1 MKQVTA
7 VLEITH
13 GGQKTVVKGSDAQ
26 AMLNKLMN
34 WNGQGEIYLQYTDPA
49 NNQLT
54 GFKFCCDDT
63 WKRLLNEV
71 SEVAERDCKFDC
83 ADKLAFTAPKQIIN
97 RSTGKILQGGK

>member
-34 WNGQGEIYLQYTDPA
+34 WNGQGEIYLQY
-49 NNQLT
+49 L
-54 GFKFCCDDT
+54 G
-63 WKRLLNEV
+63 R
-71 SEVAERDCKFDC
+71 
-83 ADKLAFTAPKQIIN
+83 
-97 RSTGKILQGGK
+97 